1 MEAWL
6 SEQEHH
12 GEIALLSPARSFAMA
27 EEDYDEA
34 IGSRQADSA
43 GSSVFELWREL
54 GGSDGGIALELG
66 AGSGAVTLG
75 FVQSAQEFTT
85 IVTDPSVE
93 FLSLTR
99 RKLSKLP
106 RAVGSDVRYATLLGE
121 DLAALPK
128 NLFDVVFAQAC
139 LHHVADWKQLLIEIK
154 EILVPGGVLLFQEP
168 FSEGTY
174 FMGLAAEMMLH
185 AEGVPDADRERLELM
200 CQSIYLLSDRG
211 VNKDHGE
218 DKHCFYTD
226 DMIETCQQIFGN
238 VHFLRNQSFESIAA
252 AIPPSGTS
260 LEFHSSRQGSGA
272 SFTEY
277 CRSFFV
283 NHHKLSER
291 AMEEFDR
298 VVVPQFQRLDVLYQQ
313 GDGPALLAVV
323 VCRKPSSLRAKASK
337 LHQFVVNRATSELG
351 RS

>member
-1 MEAWL
+1 VDAWL
-6 SEQEHH
+6 SGREHI
-12 GEIALLSPARSFAMA
+12 GEIALLSAPRSFAMA
-27 EEDYDEA
+27 EDDYDEA

-43 GSSVFELWREL
+43 GSSVFDLWSEL
-54 GGSDGGIALELG
+54 GGRDGGIALELG

-75 FVQSAQEFTT
+75 FVQSAEGFTT

-99 RKLSKLP
+99 RKLSELSSAP
-106 RAVGSDVRYATLLGE
+106 GSDVRYATLLGE
-121 DLAALPK
+121 DLASLPK

-139 LHHVADWKQLLIEIK
+139 LHHVADWKQLLNDIK
-154 EILVPGGVLLFQEP
+154 DVLVPGGVLLFQEP

-174 FMGLAAEMMLH
+174 FMGLAAEMLLH
-185 AEGVPDADRERLELM
+185 TEGVPDQDRERLEHM
-200 CQSIYLLSDRG
+200 RQSIYLLSDRG
-211 VNKDHGE
+211 INKDHGE

-226 DMIETCQQIFGN
+226 DMIKTCQEIFGS

-252 AIPPSGTS
+252 AISPSGAS
-260 LEFHSSRQGSGA
+260 LDFHSSRQGSGA

-283 NHHKLSER
+283 HHHKLSER

-298 VVVPQFQRLDVLYQQ
+298 VVVPQFQRLDLLFRQ

-323 VCRKPSSLRAKASK
+323 VCRKQSSLRAKADK
-337 LHQFVVNRATSELG
+337 LRKYVVKKTTDELS